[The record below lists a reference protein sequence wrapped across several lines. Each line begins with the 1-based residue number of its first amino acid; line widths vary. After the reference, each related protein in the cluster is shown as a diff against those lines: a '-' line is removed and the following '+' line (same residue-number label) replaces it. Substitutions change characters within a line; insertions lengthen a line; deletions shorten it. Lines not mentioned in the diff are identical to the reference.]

1 MRDVP
6 GWLDVIDVIVMQLVD
21 ELQAEVGLTGD
32 LLEIGAYQGRSAI
45 LLQYFCRGGER
56 LSVCDVFESPAFNDE
71 NEHEREFF
79 YRDLTRQS
87 FERHFRRIHAD
98 LPIIF
103 QCKSH
108 ELASRLAGQAFRI
121 IHIDGGHVHEVVRH
135 DVQLAKHL
143 LIEGGAVVIDDYR
156 TDHTPGKFYGSWTL
170 RDQFASRLRQRA
182 EAHPGL
188 ATEVQIVC
196 GLDLLRISDPAY
208 GGTSHESYLA
218 CQVDASYR
226 EQGRLREHVARL
238 EAQLAALGQQ
248 VARVNTQI
256 AAVREES
263 ERVRSELED
272 RAIIVAQQRLQ
283 IDDSQLLVRLL
294 ESALADEIADAR
306 RQ

>member
-1 MRDVP
+1 MADDAGARRDAIARYQETMRDVP

-143 LIEGGAVVIDDYR
+143 LIEGGAVVIDVQEVR
-156 TDHTPGKFYGSWTL
+156 AL
-170 RDQFASRLRQRA
+170 RLLH
-182 EAHPGL
+182 EGGL
-188 ATEVQIVC
+188 APA
-196 GLDLLRISDPAY
+196 LRHRRA
-208 GGTSHESYLA
+208 
-218 CQVDASYR
+218 
-226 EQGRLREHVARL
+226 QG
-238 EAQLAALGQQ
+238 Q
-248 VARVNTQI
+248 
-256 AAVREES
+256 
-263 ERVRSELED
+263 
-272 RAIIVAQQRLQ
+272 
-283 IDDSQLLVRLL
+283 
-294 ESALADEIADAR
+294 
-306 RQ
+306 